1 MTVYL
6 SDITFRRA
14 LDGSANDLI
23 GTVSVTV
30 DQRRHLSKLEI
41 RRSADGTPFIG
52 ETPGNTTK
60 LLRAVRAH
68 ERRLFQVQLFAE
80 LRKRGVDVA
89 GSANATAGSPHKS
102 DPAGSDAGGG
112 SPSVDFGPKNVGGG
126 P

>member
-30 DQRRHLSKLEI
+30 DQRRPLSKLEI

-80 LRKRGVDVA
+80 LRKRGIDL
-89 GSANATAGSPHKS
+89 GSRT
-102 DPAGSDAGGG
+102 GGAA
-112 SPSVDFGPKNVGGG
+112 
-126 P
+126 